1 MIGVRVWFSFIFV
14 FQRVT
19 VCLNGLHGEELITR
33 RKSNNLVSYFS
44 EMNYFVRLIESRQR
58 QQRRHAA
65 GQCPCLLSV
74 QDECLF
80 IPVYDPNEQDQVMGQ
95 PEEEFDEAQDEEWNP
110 LIEWLQRPNIGVYQ
124 FADLVPPVLNYLQ
137 SKENLKLE
145 PRLLTVADIKVTDLV
160 FYYNHVWNRN

>member
-1 MIGVRVWFSFIFV
+1 
-14 FQRVT
+14 
-19 VCLNGLHGEELITR
+19 
-33 RKSNNLVSYFS
+33 
-44 EMNYFVRLIESRQR
+44 
-58 QQRRHAA
+58 
-65 GQCPCLLSV
+65 
-74 QDECLF
+74 
-80 IPVYDPNEQDQVMGQ
+80 MGQ